1 MKDAANVCKPPSMW
15 QLLFADVCWHD
26 LEAAYMWPGCWST
39 CGSWSCSGYVRA
51 VISVVERSI
60 GTIKQSGSRDAIAPF
75 FAFYLSRTILGRFD
89 LNPSCGSSWL
99 VSGRMKVAS
108 SSILAISRSW
118 LRPVTIPPRRK

>member
-1 MKDAANVCKPPSMW
+1 MNVRIPPSMW

-39 CGSWSCSGYVRA
+39 RGSWSCSGYVRA

-75 FAFYLSRTILGRFD
+75 FVFYLSRTKPELRKQLAGVGPYEGS
-89 LNPSCGSSWL
+89 LQLHLSYQSVVAAPSDYPATAQIG
-99 VSGRMKVAS
+99 
-108 SSILAISRSW
+108 
-118 LRPVTIPPRRK
+118 